1 METTD
6 TITLPVK
13 FADTI
18 RAMKVD
24 DKIDIT
30 EKGRAAALNQAKL
43 AFAEASF
50 KTQGHDGKIYLV
62 RTA

>member
-1 METTD
+1 METQS
-6 TITLPVK
+6 ITLPVK
-13 FADTI
+13 FADKI
-18 RAMKVD
+18 RTLSVD

-30 EKGRAAALNQAKL
+30 EKGRVALNQAKL
-43 AFAEASF
+43 AFPGASF